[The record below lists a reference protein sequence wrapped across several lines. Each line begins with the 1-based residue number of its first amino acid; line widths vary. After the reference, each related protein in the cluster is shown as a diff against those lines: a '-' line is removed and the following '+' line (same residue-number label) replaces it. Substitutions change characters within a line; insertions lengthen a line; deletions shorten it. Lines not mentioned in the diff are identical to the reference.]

1 MGDTETPLIIRCDA
15 DVAEQLVSALRDV
28 GLEVHASER
37 RNLDGAAASEWIIAA
52 AVAMQAA
59 SRVIRSLEPFFNR
72 RMITEV
78 TFGNVVLKNVHPD
91 DAAKLITQIRD
102 PGEER
107 G

>member
-15 DVAEQLVSALRDV
+15 DVAGQLVSALRDI

-37 RNLDGAAASEWIIAA
+37 RNLDGATASEWIIAA

-72 RMITEV
+72 RITEV
-78 TFGNVVLKNVHPD
+78 TFGDVVLKDVHPD